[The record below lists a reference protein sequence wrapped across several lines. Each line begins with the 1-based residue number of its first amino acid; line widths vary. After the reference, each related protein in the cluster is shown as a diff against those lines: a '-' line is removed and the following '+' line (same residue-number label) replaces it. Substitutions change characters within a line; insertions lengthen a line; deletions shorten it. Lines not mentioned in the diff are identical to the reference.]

1 MSLFHIDA
9 DTKEAQREATRDE
22 MRAMHGPGCGPI
34 PDQTPY
40 ELTPEQ
46 EAMRILDCRRI
57 IASGL
62 AYLRGTSGEPEWQA
76 AYDRYMEQLKIVRKG
91 KR

>member
-1 MSLFHIDA
+1 MSLFHIAPDVQ
-9 DTKEAQREATRDE
+9 EAHREATRDE

-40 ELTPEQ
+40 EFTPDQ
-46 EAMRILDCRRI
+46 TALKILETRRV

>member
-1 MSLFHIDA
+1 MSLFHIAPDVQ
-9 DTKEAQREATRDE
+9 EAHRKATRDE
-22 MRAMHGPGCGPI
+22 MLAMHGPGCGPI

-46 EAMRILDCRRI
+46 KAMRILHTRRVI
-57 IASGL
+57 VSGL

-76 AYDRYMEQLKIVRKG
+76 AHDRYLEQLAIVRKE
-91 KR
+91 